1 MLEDGSSTSQ
11 YRYILTQYHQV
22 ALLMHHLQ
30 YYTIHQVI
38 EELVAKLEAT
48 EEHHNIDKV
57 TPWHRAFR

>member
-1 MLEDGSSTSQ
+1 
-11 YRYILTQYHQV
+11 
-22 ALLMHHLQ
+22 MHHLQ
-30 YYTIHQVI
+30 YYTLHQVI